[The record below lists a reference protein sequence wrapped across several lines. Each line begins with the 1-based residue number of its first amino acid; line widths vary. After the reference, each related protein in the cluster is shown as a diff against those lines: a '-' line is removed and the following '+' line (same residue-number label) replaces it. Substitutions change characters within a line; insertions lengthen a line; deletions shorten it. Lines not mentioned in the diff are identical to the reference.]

1 MKRKKYLA
9 IVAVIVFG
17 GAGLAFAQKDSRAT
31 QAAQPAAQSVAQPA
45 AQSDGSAPMVACA
58 CSHMD
63 SGVMACSRA
72 TAPDVAKEKHA
83 YHAKDKG
90 ASTIWDKGDP
100 TAPQNRIEYGGGG

>member
-1 MKRKKYLA
+1 MNRKKYLA
-9 IVAVIVFG
+9 IIAGIVFG
-17 GAGLAFAQKDSRAT
+17 VSGLAFAQKDTPAT
-31 QAAQPAAQSVAQPA
+31 LAAQPAAQSV

-83 YHAKDKG
+83 SHAKDKG